1 MPCPVQLANR
11 LGANHR
17 RQILR
22 RRDREALKRLL
33 CKNLFDNADTET
45 QSKIQYALI
54 ERTLANTTDA
64 SPVLR
69 RKIDTS
75 PEYHSVMELGLPRT
89 TSTSRPLKRN
99 HATMDAG
106 AVHVQDQGTPKR
118 PARRRKLIT
127 TPQLAKQWE
136 RDDGSEFS
144 LIDISLLAGNL
155 FSLCIVCIYPPYD
168 VMAQWCIDTRK
179 GGRYEHLACFTS
191 ANFPIK
197 CTLATKEP
205 ATALANTQGTAR
217 LLPVAVTTGANLP
230 REAPTAIPC
239 STNQTRST
247 CPTITPIKRPAA
259 ARPKVPS
266 RGSPTIT
273 RTTTTV
279 SSSKRPF
286 RPLTAAARISDG
298 SFGAADVVK
307 LRKRTCV
314 KQRP

>member
-1 MPCPVQLANR
+1 MHCPVQLANR

-22 RRDREALKRLL
+22 RRDREALERLL
-33 CKNLFDNADTET
+33 CKHLFDNADTET

-54 ERTLANTTDA
+54 ERTLANATDA

-75 PEYHSVMELGLPRT
+75 PDYHSVMELGLPRT

-99 HATMDAG
+99 YATMDAG
-106 AVHVQDQGTPKR
+106 AGGTPTR

-144 LIDISLLAGNL
+144 LIDISSSARQLI
-155 FSLCIVCIYPPYD
+155 SLYIVGIYPPYD
-168 VMAQWCIDTRK
+168 VVAQWCIDTRK

-197 CTLATKEP
+197 CPLATKEP

-230 REAPTAIPC
+230 REASTAIAG
-239 STNQTRST
+239 SINQTRST
-247 CPTITPIKRPAA
+247 CPTSTPIKKPAA
-259 ARPKVPS
+259 ARLEVSS

-273 RTTTTV
+273 RTTTAI
-279 SSSKRPF
+279 SSSKRSF
-286 RPLTAAARISDG
+286 RPLKAAARTSDG
-298 SFGAADVVK
+298 SLSAADVVK
-307 LRKRTCV
+307 PRKRTCV